1 LSVRIVSPEEIA
13 AVLPRVNVVV
23 EIAAGFVAYS
33 AGRVTV
39 PPVGELLFP
48 RDNGE
53 LHIKYGTIDGDDIAV
68 IKVATGF
75 YDNPAKG
82 LPPFGGLNLVM
93 SARTGLPV
101 AVLLDGGMLTNERT
115 AAAGAV
121 AARHLALPD
130 VKVIGILGSG
140 TQARLQAQYLR
151 GVTAARNIHLWA
163 RDAARAAACAD
174 DLRAMGFDVTIK
186 ASPAEVADQARLI
199 VTTTASHKPLLTA
212 ADIRPGTH
220 ITAMGSDTP
229 EKCELAPDILAAASA
244 VVADSI
250 PQCLVR
256 GEIFHAIASG
266 TIAEAKVVELGQ
278 VIAGTATGR
287 QSVTD
292 ITIAD
297 LTGVAVQDIMIVKAV
312 LARLEAS

>member
-1 LSVRIVSPEEIA
+1 MSVRLVSPEEIA
-13 AVLPRVNVVV
+13 AVLPTVNVVD

-75 YDNPAKG
+75 YDTPAQG
-82 LPPFGGLNLVM
+82 LPPFGGLNLVI

-121 AARHLALPD
+121 AARHLAPTDL
-130 VKVIGILGSG
+130 KVIGILGSG

-151 GVTAARNIHLWA
+151 GVTAARSIHLWA
-163 RDAARAAACAD
+163 RDAARAATCAD

-186 ASPAEVADQARLI
+186 ASPAEVANQARLI
-199 VTTTASHKPLLTA
+199 VTTTASHKPLLSA

-229 EKCELAPDILAAASA
+229 EKSELAPDILAAAHA

-256 GEIFHAIASG
+256 GEVFRAVSDGAITA
-266 TIAEAKVVELGQ
+266 AKLVELGQ

-287 QSVTD
+287 QSATD

-312 LARLEAS
+312 LARLEAR

>member
-1 LSVRIVSPEEIA
+1 MTVRIVSPEEIA
-13 AVLPRVNVVV
+13 AVLPQVNVVD

-48 RDNGE
+48 HDNGE

-75 YDNPAKG
+75 YDNTAQG

-121 AARHLALPD
+121 AARHLAPRG
-130 VKVIGILGSG
+130 VQVIGILGSG

-151 GVTAARNIHLWA
+151 GVTAARTIHLWA
-163 RDAARAAACAD
+163 RDAARAADCAD
-174 DLRAMGFDVTIK
+174 DLRAMGFAVALK
-186 ASPAEVADQARLI
+186 ASPAAVADEARLI

-212 ADIRPGTH
+212 ADIQPGTH

-229 EKCELAPDILAAASA
+229 EKSELAPGILAAAAA

-256 GEIFHAIASG
+256 GEVFHAIGAKA
-266 TIAEAKVVELGQ
+266 IATEKVVELGQ

-287 QSVTD
+287 QHASD
-292 ITIAD
+292 ITVAD

-312 LARLEAS
+312 LARLGAG

>member
-1 LSVRIVSPEEIA
+1 MSVRLVSPEEIA
-13 AVLPRVNVVV
+13 AVLPTVNVVD

-75 YDNPAKG
+75 YDNPAQG
-82 LPPFGGLNLVM
+82 LPPFGGLNLVI

-121 AARHLALPD
+121 AARHLAPTDL
-130 VKVIGILGSG
+130 KVIGILGSG

-151 GVTAARNIHLWA
+151 GVTAARSIHLWA
-163 RDAARAAACAD
+163 RDAARAATCAD

-186 ASPAEVADQARLI
+186 ASPAEVANQARLI
-199 VTTTASHKPLLTA
+199 VTTTASHKPLLSA

-229 EKCELAPDILAAASA
+229 EKSELAPDILAAAHA

-256 GEIFHAIASG
+256 GEVFRAVSDGAITA
-266 TIAEAKVVELGQ
+266 AKLVELGQ

-287 QSVTD
+287 QSATD

-312 LARLEAS
+312 LARLEAR

>member
-1 LSVRIVSPEEIA
+1 MSVRIVSPEEIA
-13 AVLPRVNVVV
+13 AVLPTVNVVD

-75 YDNPAKG
+75 YDNPAQG

-93 SARTGLPV
+93 SARTGLPI

-121 AARHLALPD
+121 AARHLAPTD

-140 TQARLQAQYLR
+140 TQARLQAKYLR

-163 RDAARAAACAD
+163 RDAARAATCAD
-174 DLRAMGFDVTIK
+174 DLRAMGFDVTLK
-186 ASPAEVADQARLI
+186 LSPAEVADQARLI

-229 EKCELAPDILAAASA
+229 EKSELAPDILAAAHA

-256 GEIFHAIASG
+256 GEIFRAIANG
-266 TIAEAKVVELGQ
+266 AIVEAKVMELGQ
-278 VIAGTATGR
+278 VIAGSAVGR
-287 QSVTD
+287 HSATD
-292 ITIAD
+292 ITVAD

-312 LARLEAS
+312 LARLEAR

>member
-1 LSVRIVSPEEIA
+1 MSVRIVSPEEIA
-13 AVLPRVNVVV
+13 AVLPTVNVVD

-75 YDNPAKG
+75 YDNPAQG
-82 LPPFGGLNLVM
+82 LPPFGGLNLVI

-121 AARHLALPD
+121 AARHLAPTDL
-130 VKVIGILGSG
+130 KVIGILGSG

-151 GVTAARNIHLWA
+151 GVTAARSIHLWA
-163 RDAARAAACAD
+163 RDAARAATCAD

-186 ASPAEVADQARLI
+186 ASPAEVANQARLI
-199 VTTTASHKPLLTA
+199 VTTTASHKPLLSA

-229 EKCELAPDILAAASA
+229 EKSELAPDILAAAHA

-256 GEIFHAIASG
+256 GEVFRAVSDGAITA
-266 TIAEAKVVELGQ
+266 AKLVELGQ

-287 QSVTD
+287 QSATD

-297 LTGVAVQDIMIVKAV
+297 LTGVAVQDITIVKAV
-312 LARLEAS
+312 LARLEAR

>member
-1 LSVRIVSPEEIA
+1 MTVRIVTAEEIA
-13 AVLPRVNVVV
+13 AVLPKVDVAA
-23 EIAAGFVAYS
+23 EIARGFVAYS
-33 AGRVTV
+33 EGRVTV

-48 RDNGE
+48 QNNGE

-75 YDNPAKG
+75 YDNPAQG

-121 AARHLALPD
+121 AARHLATPE
-130 VKVIGILGSG
+130 VGVIGILGSG
-140 TQARLQAQYLR
+140 TQARLQAQYLK
-151 GVTAARNIHLWA
+151 GVMTARKLHLWG
-163 RDAARAAACAD
+163 RDAAKTAACAE
-174 DLRAMGFDVTIK
+174 DLEGMGFAVTIK
-186 ASPAEVADQARLI
+186 ESPAAVAEEARLI
-199 VTTTASHKPLLTA
+199 VTTTASHAPLLAA
-212 ADIRPGTH
+212 ADIHAGTH

-229 EKCELAPDILAAASA
+229 EKCELAPDVLAAAAA

-250 PQCLVR
+250 AQCLVR
-256 GEIFHAIASG
+256 GEIFHALAAGAI
-266 TIAEAKVVELGQ
+266 TENELVELGN
-278 VIAGTATGR
+278 VISGKSPGR
-287 QSVTD
+287 RSEKD
-292 ITIAD
+292 ITVAD

-312 LARLEAS
+312 LGRLEA

>member
-1 LSVRIVSPEEIA
+1 MASECWS
-13 AVLPRVNVVV
+13 LPKR
-23 EIAAGFVAYS
+23 GP
-33 AGRVTV
+33 GRRNACNST
-39 PPVGELLFP
+39 G
-48 RDNGE
+48 G
-53 LHIKYGTIDGDDIAV
+53 YGTIDGDDIAV

-75 YDNPAKG
+75 YDNPAQG

-101 AVLLDGGMLTNERT
+101 AVLPDGGMLTNERT
-115 AAAGAV
+115 AAAGAG
-121 AARHLALPD
+121 AARHLAPAD

-140 TQARLQAQYLR
+140 TQARLQAKYLR
-151 GVTAARNIHLWA
+151 GVTAARTIHLWA
-163 RDAARAAACAD
+163 RDAARAATCAD
-174 DLRAMGFDVTIK
+174 DLRAMGFGVTIK

-266 TIAEAKVVELGQ
+266 AIAEAKVVELGQ

-287 QSVTD
+287 QSATD
-292 ITIAD
+292 ITVAD

-312 LARLEAS
+312 LARLEAR

>member
-1 LSVRIVSPEEIA
+1 MNVRIITAEEIA
-13 AVLPRVNVVV
+13 AALPQIDVVA
-23 EIAAGFVAYS
+23 EIARGFVAFS
-33 AGRVTV
+33 EGRVTV

-48 RDNGE
+48 RNNGE
-53 LHIKYGTIDGDDIAV
+53 LHIKYGTIDGDDVAV

-75 YDNPAKG
+75 YDNPAQG

-93 SARTGLPV
+93 SGRTGLPV

-121 AARHLALPD
+121 AARHLAPAGLQ
-130 VKVIGILGSG
+130 VIGILGSG
-140 TQARLQAQYLR
+140 TQARLQAQYLK
-151 GVTAARNIHLWA
+151 GVTTARHVHLWG
-163 RDAARAAACAD
+163 RDAVKTAACAE
-174 DLRAMGFDVTIK
+174 DLRAMGFSVTVK
-186 ASPAEVADQARLI
+186 DSPAAVAAEARLI
-199 VTTTASHKPLLTA
+199 VTTTASHKPLLSA

-229 EKCELAPDILAAASA
+229 EKCELEPDVLAVASA

-256 GEIFHAIASG
+256 GEICHALAAGAITES
-266 TIAEAKVVELGQ
+266 KVVELGN
-278 VIAGTATGR
+278 VITGKSPGR
-287 QSVTD
+287 RSPQD
-292 ITIAD
+292 ITVAD

-312 LARLEAS
+312 LGRLGA

>member
-13 AVLPRVNVVV
+13 AVLPRVNVVD

-75 YDNPAKG
+75 YDNPAQG

-121 AARHLALPD
+121 AARHLAPTD

-140 TQARLQAQYLR
+140 TQARLQAKYLR
-151 GVTAARNIHLWA
+151 GVTAARTIHLWA
-163 RDAARAAACAD
+163 RDAARAATCAD
-174 DLRAMGFDVTIK
+174 DLRAMGFDVTVKI
-186 ASPAEVADQARLI
+186 SPAEVADQSRLI
-199 VTTTASHKPLLTA
+199 VTTTASHKPLLTV

-256 GEIFHAIASG
+256 GEIFHAIANG
-266 TIAEAKVVELGQ
+266 AIAEAKVVELGR
-278 VIAGTATGR
+278 VIAGTAAGR
-287 QSVTD
+287 QSATD
-292 ITIAD
+292 ITVAD

-312 LARLEAS
+312 LARLEAR